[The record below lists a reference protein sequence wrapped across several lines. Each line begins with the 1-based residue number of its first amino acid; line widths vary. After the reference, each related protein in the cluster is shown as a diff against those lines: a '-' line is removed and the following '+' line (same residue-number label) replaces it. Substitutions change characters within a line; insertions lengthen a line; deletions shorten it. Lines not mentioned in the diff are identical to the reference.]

1 MKYPLC
7 PFTPGVKR
15 QSVESCHPF
24 LCSHKALVLAVPGLP
39 YLCIGKSPWHV
50 QNQCARLRFPQGR
63 ASAAAMR
70 NQENVIDAIRLME
83 HPLCRERTF
92 AGAAGCLRGQALISV
107 FPQGRR
113 GRMSYFPTTASE
125 SSTDQDTM
133 KHPWR
138 AMTNPRSTV
147 WMGGPGKEATS
158 ADAGHM
164 TANRMIPLSCHDS
177 EQTMGGVPLPQSARD
192 SSDYF

>member
-1 MKYPLC
+1 M
-7 PFTPGVKR
+7 
-15 QSVESCHPF
+15 
-24 LCSHKALVLAVPGLP
+24 PGLP

-70 NQENVIDAIRLME
+70 NQENVINAIRLME

-125 SSTDQDTM
+125 SSMNKDTM
-133 KHPWR
+133 KHQWR

-147 WMGGPGKEATS
+147 WMERTGKGSHLCRCRAHDREQ
-158 ADAGHM
+158 DD
-164 TANRMIPLSCHDS
+164 TAVMP
-177 EQTMGGVPLPQSARD
+177 
-192 SSDYF
+192 

>member
-1 MKYPLC
+1 M
-7 PFTPGVKR
+7 
-15 QSVESCHPF
+15 
-24 LCSHKALVLAVPGLP
+24 PGLP

-83 HPLCRERTF
+83 HPQCRERTF

-113 GRMSYFPTTASE
+113 GRMSYFRPQLQRAARIRTLLNT
-125 SSTDQDTM
+125 
-133 KHPWR
+133 PWR

-147 WMGGPGKEATS
+147 WMERTGKGSHLCRCRAHDREQ
-158 ADAGHM
+158 DD
-164 TANRMIPLSCHDS
+164 TASCHDQ
-177 EQTMGGVPLPQSARD
+177 EQTMDGVPLFQSARG

>member
-1 MKYPLC
+1 M
-7 PFTPGVKR
+7 
-15 QSVESCHPF
+15 
-24 LCSHKALVLAVPGLP
+24 PGLP

-63 ASAAAMR
+63 ASAADMR

-83 HPLCRERTF
+83 HPLCRGRKF

-125 SSTDQDTM
+125 SSTDKDTM
-133 KHPWR
+133 KHSMESNDKPMKHSVDGR
-138 AMTNPRSTV
+138 T
-147 WMGGPGKEATS
+147 GKGSYLCRCLAHDREQ
-158 ADAGHM
+158 DD
-164 TANRMIPLSCHDS
+164 TASCHDQ
-177 EQTMGGVPLPQSARD
+177 EQTMGGVPLFQSARD